1 MRCDTNEIQKLT
13 EEKKSVQMNI
23 YAELFVGKMRM
34 REKEKRLKESE
45 FQLMMMINFFADFKS
60 IFKLLLLILQ
70 SNNVLES
77 FSLTNF
83 DF

>member
-1 MRCDTNEIQKLT
+1 
-13 EEKKSVQMNI
+13 MNI
-23 YAELFVGKMRM
+23 YVELFVGKMRM

-77 FSLTNF
+77 FSLTNCAF
-83 DF
+83 KSLF